1 MEELRALKQKGNGQY
16 KEGSFQA
23 SCVTYGEVMNR
34 MMAIEGQKGD
44 DGNGAFLQDDETQAE
59 FNGYKSTVFGNIAAA
74 NLKIGEYEAVRRC
87 CNASIVFLNEPTLPL
102 LDLGLEERDGDNILD
117 NTPLKLKEPVSPAVR
132 SFAAKMLYRRAYA
145 LNAMTNSEESLEVIL
160 GSLEQAQ
167 ALVTVATCSSS
178 GNGKSAPQVDTGI
191 PILLAEVQRRLTELR
206 AVGSN
211 SGDGGVNDAK
221 STESDAL
228 YTVRFHPEKEGMV
241 VNGGPCLLR
250 RGFWSQTVQTATA
263 YLPLSHFV
271 CTPED
276 LSSKKLRDTADG
288 DDDDDGDD
296 GDGGSVVVVKPG
308 VSGKDLTVCIEKEG
322 VTVGAAAGSGPR
334 SGYHHY
340 LAFEYWVQPSSCT
353 WQLERVCKHD
363 NGNVNGNGNDNGNS
377 KCPDHTHLVLH
388 LSKSPS
394 AEWFPGCEWW
404 SHVFLGDEA
413 IDTTTCTVGTDGT
426 ELAPEAH
433 ARAEQ
438 ENRRFMDLSDKAQA
452 EELLGLRKLK
462 QDTDKAVTAHELAER
477 AALEEE
483 PGRRDLLAALSAQL
497 PNVYCG
503 AQARGGEVG

>member
-1 MEELRALKQKGNGQY
+1 MEELRALKQKGNAQY

-34 MMAIEGQKGD
+34 MMAIEGQQGD
-44 DGNGAFLQDDETQAE
+44 DGNGAFLQDDEKTQAE

-145 LNAMTNSEESLEVIL
+145 LNAMTTSEESLEVIL

-167 ALVTVATCSSS
+167 ALVTVATCSTS
-178 GNGKSAPQVDTGI
+178 GNGNNTPQVDTGI
-191 PILLAEVQRRLTELR
+191 PTLLAEVQRRLAELR

-211 SGDGGVNDAK
+211 SGDGDVNDAK
-221 STESDAL
+221 STEYDAL
-228 YTVRFHPEKEGMV
+228 YTVQFHPEKEGMV
-241 VNGGPCLLR
+241 VNGGPCLQR
-250 RGFWSQTVQTATA
+250 RGFWSQTVQTATV
-263 YLPLSHFV
+263 YLPLSHFI

-276 LSSKKLRDTADG
+276 LLSSRKLQDTA
-288 DDDDDGDD
+288 DDDGD
-296 GDGGSVVVVKPG
+296 GVSVVVVKPG
-308 VSGKDLTVCIEKEG
+308 VSGKDLIVRIEKEG

-334 SGYHHY
+334 SGHHHY

-363 NGNVNGNGNDNGNS
+363 HGNIKQ
-377 KCPDHTHLVLH
+377 KCADHTHLVLH

-404 SHVFLGDEA
+404 SQVFLGDEA
-413 IDTTTCTVGTDGT
+413 IDTATCTVGTDGT
-426 ELAPEAH
+426 ELAAEAH
-433 ARAEQ
+433 TRAEQ

-503 AQARGGEVG
+503 AQARGGGGG